1 MLETLIPNFR
11 KILPEKFLSA
21 YSIVYDSA
29 LWLKNNEFPCYLVPE
44 ESYYER
50 TVAGENFGLYL
61 DSSLCAV
68 VSLTHDFPVAWETYI
83 SHKDILWLASLAS
96 LRNDEHKGYGKAL
109 VHKVHQYA
117 ALKQIAAIYLDCYF
131 GDGRLPLYY
140 EKLGYEALHRMDL
153 IFEDNTRHDSILMR
167 YIFHHKDTKSQRRC

>member
-1 MLETLIPNFR
+1 MVETVIPNFR
-11 KILPEKFLSA
+11 KILPDDFASA
-21 YSIVYDSA
+21 YSIVYESA
-29 LWLKNNEFPCYLVPE
+29 LWLKKHEFPCYLVPE
-44 ESYYER
+44 VSYYER

-68 VSLTHDFPVAWETYI
+68 VTLTQVFPAAWERYI

-96 LRNDEHKGYGKAL
+96 LRNDDQKGYGKIL
-109 VHKVHQYA
+109 VRKVHQYA
-117 ALKQIAAIYLDCYF
+117 SLKQIAAIYLDCYF

-140 EKLGYEALHRMDL
+140 ERLGYDALHRMDL

-167 YIFHHKDTKSQRRC
+167 HIILSRD